1 MTDRRTA
8 GELAEAVQEAV
19 LGTAGVAFLRPGIAE
34 LLRVTTPLTR
44 RSSAVRVTRDKGAA
58 AWHAEIHVVLRRGYR
73 SVDVTREVRAA
84 VAGTLLRMTG
94 EQEPP
99 RVTVTVTGRV

>member
-1 MTDRRTA
+1 MTERRTA

-19 LGTAGVAFLRPGIAE
+19 LGTPGVACLRPGIAD
-34 LLRVTTPLTR
+34 LLRVSTSLTR

-58 AWHAEIHVVLRRGYR
+58 AWHAEIHVVLRRGHR

-84 VAGTLLRMTG
+84 VTEALLRLTG
-94 EQEPP
+94 ESRPP